1 MDKSKLDLVFLDKL
15 CKGCNIDYRILENQN
30 KFSPSLKGEYI
41 ILGKNKNLVNDES
54 LIVNDILYPDVKDD
68 ITFTVAAIKIT
79 GRSPMDVYH
88 LVSEFCNSAQ
98 LHHETMRERAI
109 MPPQKISKKCLEILQ
124 ELYALAKNGL
134 YTNNNTAYYK
144 SLNQFIGKM
153 QLGCVPGN
161 YIYNREN
168 PDCAHKKYN
177 KNNRVALKKFVSQ
190 CCEISKIT
198 LEGKDEYKN
207 FIKVMKKNKDI
218 LYWCKKPSL
227 WYPTPEKPLNAMKDY
242 YKWHKN
248 YFLPVIFN
256 KKDEGKIARIITEL
270 RYPDLFSGAT
280 SSLNDNNYKA
290 FSCNIN
296 YTYAINAVA
305 KRNNISIFYN
315 YITLNSDSFDNFTFF
330 VKKEDYGV
338 FVKELEFEIKAN
350 GLDGLY
356 TTLMLNKNKE
366 IVSKSFEADF
376 DADKTSINLNSKFQK
391 EYKSVEETMMG
402 FRDSKELFSRI
413 QIENLLLR
421 IE

>member
-15 CKGCNIDYRILENQN
+15 CKGCDIDYRILGNQN
-30 KFSPSLKGEYI
+30 KFLPSLNGEYI
-41 ILGKNKNLVNDES
+41 ILGKNKNLVNDEN
-54 LIVNDILYPDVKDD
+54 LIVNDVLYPNVKDD
-68 ITFTVAAIKIT
+68 ITFAVAAIKIT
-79 GRSPMDVYH
+79 GRSPIDVYH

-98 LHHETMRERAI
+98 LHHETMRERTI
-109 MPPQKISKKCLEILQ
+109 MPPQKISKRCFEILQ

-134 YTNNNTAYYK
+134 YTNNNTAYYE

-153 QLGCVPGN
+153 QLGCIPGN

-177 KNNRVALKKFVSQ
+177 KNNRVSLKKLMSQ

-198 LEGKDEYKN
+198 LRGKHEYKN
-207 FIKVMKKNKDI
+207 FIKMMKKNKDI
-218 LYWCKKPSL
+218 LYWCKKPSFRC
-227 WYPTPEKPLNAMKDY
+227 PDPERSLNTMRDY
-242 YKWHKN
+242 YKWHEN
-248 YFLPVIFN
+248 YFLSVVFN
-256 KKDEGKIARIITEL
+256 KKDEGKMACIITEL

-280 SSLNDNNYKA
+280 PSLNNGNYKA

-296 YTYAINAVA
+296 YAYAINTVA

-315 YITLNSDSFDNFTFF
+315 YITLNSDSFDEFTFF
-330 VKKEDYGV
+330 VKKEDYDV
-338 FVKELEFEIKAN
+338 FVKELEFEIKAK

-366 IVSKSFEADF
+366 IAPKSFETDF
-376 DADKTSINLNSKFQK
+376 DASKSSINLNGKFQE
-391 EYKSVEETMMG
+391 EYKNVEKTMMD
-402 FRDSKELFSRI
+402 FRDSKELYSRI